1 MDRRRFLGLTIGTA
15 AAFGWAG
22 TAAAAEIP
30 LDELSR
36 YLTSLRTLDAK
47 FTQVNADGSIS
58 TGTLKLKRPG
68 RIRFEYDSPD
78 DPSGGALVVAG
89 GGQLAIFDPASNEG
103 PTIYPLSR
111 TPLSLILAPKVDL
124 STARMVV
131 DHAADATSTTVTAQ
145 DPDHPEYGTIQLVF
159 TANPTE
165 LRQWV
170 VTDDTGNQTTVIL
183 GDAVVNQPIGDI
195 AFNIIAESAKRGF

>member
-1 MDRRRFLGLTIGTA
+1 MDRRRFLGLTISGAAVLGLAGPA
-15 AAFGWAG
+15 AAD
-22 TAAAAEIP
+22 EIP
-30 LDELSR
+30 LDDLSR
-36 YLTSLRTLDAK
+36 YLTSLQTVEAK

-68 RIRFEYDSPD
+68 RIRFEYDPPD
-78 DPSGGALVVAG
+78 GALVVAG

-131 DHAADATSTTVTAQ
+131 DHGADATSTTVTAQ

-170 VTDDTGNQTTVIL
+170 VTDDTGSQTTVIL
-183 GDAVVNQPIGDI
+183 GDMVINQPIGDI